1 MTNTLQDTAD
11 RHDDSAC
18 QTTATA
24 FLTSLSGRTPTDL
37 QWDNTHHLQ
46 GHATCSGHP
55 IVVIAARD
63 TAHTAIVMTRDNWNS
78 MRRSNPP
85 DRTQILHG
93 CAIRN
98 HAQFLQMLATN

>member
-1 MTNTLQDTAD
+1 MTNTLHITAD
-11 RHDDSAC
+11 RSDDSAC

-24 FLTSLSGRTPTDL
+24 FLTSLSGAAPTDL
-37 QWDNTHHLQ
+37 QWDNIHHLQ

-63 TAHTAIVMTRDNWNS
+63 TAHTAVVMTRDNWNS
-78 MRRSNPP
+78 MRRCTPS
-85 DRTQILHG
+85 DRTQILRG